1 MSYAALF
8 SAPAPEKPPVK
19 SSSDNPLPNFVNE
32 KQRIKLLRELDL
44 LDCDASEEAFDRITN
59 MASRIF
65 KVRCACL
72 SSNASFWTCLIMV
85 FVVLYAAGFLL

>member
-1 MSYAALF
+1 MPNAAVF
-8 SAPAPEKPPVK
+8 SAPEKPPVK
-19 SSSDNPLPNFVNE
+19 SSSENPIPNFVNE

-65 KVRCACL
+65 KV
-72 SSNASFWTCLIMV
+72 S
-85 FVVLYAAGFLL
+85 

>member
-1 MSYAALF
+1 MPNGAVF
-8 SAPAPEKPPVK
+8 SAPEKQPPVK
-19 SSSDNPLPNFVNE
+19 SSSDNPTPNFVNE

-65 KVRCACL
+65 KVCFLSRSLSPSTLPFSDNCL
-72 SSNASFWTCLIMV
+72 SS
-85 FVVLYAAGFLL
+85 FV